1 MKTGEQYLASLD
13 DGRKVWFE
21 GELVERIADHPILG
35 QSVKLIAEGYDKV
48 YDPTG
53 DHSPFSDV
61 PTDAQG
67 LREHIDFVHD
77 MGMLAHVTYTSIMT
91 LLTAAGRIM
100 DSCPEEVE
108 RINAFVARARA
119 EDIRITQCIT
129 DAKGHR
135 KVRPGQQEDP
145 DSYVHVVERRDD
157 GVVVR
162 GAKLHITAASLGH
175 ELMVIPTKGMKP
187 GEEDYAIACMI
198 PVNAPGVKIVD
209 VSYAPRNAGSGTFP
223 VSGPVSYPESFVIL
237 DDVFVP
243 TERIFLDGQTKYAT
257 VFAHSL
263 GLWERLGGLSS
274 MADGADL
281 LVGLAQLIAQANG
294 TESVAH
300 VRDKIDDMI
309 IQATLIRASLEAAI
323 THCHVGDNGAAFP
336 DELYTNAGKYYA
348 ASHYDRLVQSL
359 HDIAGGS
366 IVTAPSL
373 ADLQNPEI
381 GPAVRK
387 YMQGN
392 PEFDGETRLRL
403 FHVIRDLTADT
414 YGGWRLVTNIQAGG
428 GLYAQKIVTRKW
440 YPMESAVARAKE
452 LVGVPFA
459 P

>member
-1 MKTGEQYLASLD
+1 MKTGEQYLESID

-21 GELVERIADHPILG
+21 GELVERVADHPILG
-35 QSVKLIAEGYDKV
+35 QSARLIAEGYDKV

-61 PTDAQG
+61 PKDATG

-91 LLTAAGRIM
+91 LLTAAGRLM

-108 RINAFVARARA
+108 RINAFVERARA
-119 EDIRITQCIT
+119 EDLRITQCIT

-135 KVRPGQQEDP
+135 RVRPGKQDDP
-145 DSYVHVVERRDD
+145 DSYLHVVERRDD

-198 PVNAPGVKIVD
+198 PVNAPGVKFVD
-209 VSYAPRNAGSGTFP
+209 VSYAPRNADPGDFP
-223 VSGPVSYPESFVIL
+223 VSGPASYPESFVIL

-243 TERIFLDGQTKYAT
+243 TERIFLDGQVQYAT
-257 VFAHSL
+257 VFAHAL

-294 TESVAH
+294 TEGVAH

-309 IQATLIRASLEAAI
+309 IHATLVRASLEAAI

-336 DELYTNAGKYYA
+336 DELYTNAGKYHA
-348 ASHYDRLVQSL
+348 ASNYDMLVQHL

-373 ADLQNPEI
+373 ADLRNPEI

-387 YMQGN
+387 YMQAN
-392 PEFDGETRLRL
+392 PEFDGEVRLRL
-403 FHVIRDLTADT
+403 FHLIRDLTADT

-440 YPMESAVARAKE
+440 YPMDAAVAKAKE
-452 LVGVPFA
+452 LVGVPF
-459 P
+459 

>member
-1 MKTGEQYLASLD
+1 MKTGDQYLESLD

-21 GELVERIADHPILG
+21 GEPVERIADHPVLG
-35 QSVKLIAEGYDKV
+35 RSARLIAEGYDKV

-100 DSCPEEVE
+100 DSCPAEVE
-108 RINAFVARARA
+108 RINAFVERARA
-119 EDIRITQCIT
+119 EDLRITQCIT

-145 DSYVHVVERRDD
+145 DQYVRVVERRAD

-198 PVNAPGVKIVD
+198 PVGAPGVKIVD
-209 VSYAPRNAGSGTFP
+209 VSYAPRGEAEDFP
-223 VSGPVSYPESFVIL
+223 VSGPAAYPESFVIL

-243 TERIFLDGQTKYAT
+243 TERVFLDGETRLAT

-309 IQATLIRASLEAAI
+309 IHATLVRASLEAAI

-336 DELYTNAGKYYA
+336 DELYTNAGKYHA
-348 ASHYDRLVQSL
+348 ASNYDMLVQHL

-373 ADLQNPEI
+373 ADLRNPEI

-387 YMQGN
+387 YMQAN
-392 PEFDGETRLRL
+392 PEIPGEVRLRL
-403 FHVIRDLTADT
+403 FHLIRDLTADT

-440 YPMESAVARAKE
+440 YPMEAAVAKAKE
-452 LVGVPFA
+452 LVGVPF
-459 P
+459 

>member
-1 MKTGEQYLASLD
+1 MKTGEQYLESLD

-21 GELVERIADHPILG
+21 GEFVERIADHPILG
-35 QSVKLIAEGYDKV
+35 QSARLIAEGYDKV

-61 PTDAQG
+61 PTDAKG

-108 RINAFVARARA
+108 RINAFVERARA
-119 EDIRITQCIT
+119 EDLRITQCIT

-157 GVVVR
+157 GVVLR

-209 VSYAPRNAGSGTFP
+209 VSYAPRNADLSTYP
-223 VSGPVSYPESFVIL
+223 VSGASAYPESFVIL

-243 TERIFLDGQTKYAT
+243 TERIFLDGEVRLAT

-309 IQATLIRASLEAAI
+309 IHATLVRASLEAAI

-336 DELYTNAGKYYA
+336 DELYTNAGKYHA
-348 ASHYDRLVQSL
+348 ASNYDMLVQHL

-373 ADLQNPEI
+373 ADLRNPEI

-387 YMQGN
+387 YMQAN
-392 PEFDGETRLRL
+392 PEFDGEVRLRL
-403 FHVIRDLTADT
+403 FHLIRDLTADT

-440 YPMESAVARAKE
+440 YPLDAAVAKAKE
-452 LVGVPFA
+452 LVGVPF
-459 P
+459 

>member
-1 MKTGEQYLASLD
+1 MKTGEQYLESLD
-13 DGRKVWFE
+13 DGRRVWFE

-35 QSVKLIAEGYDKV
+35 QSARLIAEGYDKV

-108 RINAFVARARA
+108 RINAFVERARA
-119 EDIRITQCIT
+119 EDLRITQCIT

-157 GVVVR
+157 GVVLR

-209 VSYAPRNAGSGTFP
+209 VSYAPRNADLSTYP
-223 VSGPVSYPESFVIL
+223 VSGASAYPESFVIL

-243 TERIFLDGQTKYAT
+243 TERIFLDGEVRLAT

-309 IQATLIRASLEAAI
+309 IHATLVRASLEAAI

-336 DELYTNAGKYYA
+336 DELYTNAGKYHA
-348 ASHYDRLVQSL
+348 ASNYDMLVQHL

-373 ADLQNPEI
+373 ADLRNPEV

-387 YMQGN
+387 YMQAN
-392 PEFDGETRLRL
+392 PEFDGEVRLRL
-403 FHVIRDLTADT
+403 FHLIRDLTADT

-440 YPMESAVARAKE
+440 YPLEAAVAKAKE
-452 LVGVPFA
+452 LVGVPF
-459 P
+459 

>member
-1 MKTGEQYLASLD
+1 MKTGEQYLESLD

-35 QSVKLIAEGYDKV
+35 QSARLIAEGYDKV

-61 PTDAQG
+61 PTDAAG
-67 LREHIDFVHD
+67 LREHGEFMRD
-77 MGMLAHVTYTSIMT
+77 MGVLAHFTYTSIMT
-91 LLTAAGRIM
+91 LLTVADRIM

-108 RINAFVARARA
+108 RINAFVERARA
-119 EDIRITQCIT
+119 EDLRIAQCIT

-135 KVRPGQQEDP
+135 RVRPGLQEDP
-145 DSYVHVVERRDD
+145 DSYLHVVERRDD

-187 GEEDYAIACMI
+187 GEEDYAIACVI
-198 PVNAPGVKIVD
+198 PVNAPGVKFVD
-209 VSYAPRNAGSGTFP
+209 ISYAPRNAELGDFP
-223 VSGPVSYPESFVIL
+223 VSGPESYPESFVIL

-243 TERIFLDGQTKYAT
+243 TERIFLDGEVRLAS

-263 GLWERLGGLSS
+263 GLWERLGGLSE

-294 TESVAH
+294 TEGVAH

-309 IQATLIRASLEAAI
+309 IHATLVRASLEAAI
-323 THCHVGDNGAAFP
+323 TNCHVGDNGAAFP
-336 DELYTNAGKYYA
+336 DELYINAGKYHA
-348 ASHYDRLVQSL
+348 ASNYNMLVQHL

-373 ADLQNPEI
+373 ADLRNPEI
-381 GPAVRK
+381 GLAVRK
-387 YMQGN
+387 YMQAN
-392 PEFDGETRLRL
+392 PEFDGEVRLRL
-403 FHVIRDLTADT
+403 FHLIRDLTAHA
-414 YGGWRLVTNIQAGG
+414 YGGWRLVSNIQGGG

-440 YPMESAVARAKE
+440 YPIDAAVAKAKE
-452 LVGVPFA
+452 LVGVPF
-459 P
+459 

>member
-1 MKTGEQYLASLD
+1 LKTGEQYLASLD

-35 QSVKLIAEGYDKV
+35 QSAKLIAEGYDKV

-53 DHSPFSDV
+53 DHSPFADV

-67 LREHIDFVHD
+67 LREHIEFVHD

-100 DSCPEEVE
+100 SACPEEVE
-108 RINAFVARARA
+108 RINAFVEYARA
-119 EDIRITQCIT
+119 EDLRITQCIT

-145 DSYVHVVERRDD
+145 DSYVRVVERRDD

-209 VSYAPRNAGSGTFP
+209 VSYAPRNADAGTFP

-237 DDVFVP
+237 EDVFVP
-243 TERIFLDGQTKYAT
+243 TERVFLDGQVKYAT

-309 IQATLIRASLEAAI
+309 IHATLVRASLEAAI

-336 DELYTNAGKYYA
+336 DELYTNAGKYHA
-348 ASHYDRLVQSL
+348 ASNYDMLVQHL

-373 ADLQNPEI
+373 ADLRNPEI

-387 YMQGN
+387 YMQAN
-392 PEFDGETRLRL
+392 PEIDGETRLRL

-440 YPMESAVARAKE
+440 YPMESAVAKAKE

>member
-145 DSYVHVVERRDD
+145 DAYVHVVERRDD

-440 YPMESAVARAKE
+440 YPMEAAVAKAKE

>member
-1 MKTGEQYLASLD
+1 MKTGEDYLASID

-35 QSVKLIAEGYDKV
+35 QSAKLIAEGYDKV

-61 PTDAQG
+61 PTDAAG

-108 RINAFVARARA
+108 RINAFVERARA
-119 EDIRITQCIT
+119 EDLRITQCIT

-135 KVRPGQQEDP
+135 KVRPGAQEDP
-145 DSYVHVVERRDD
+145 DSYVHVVERRED
-157 GVVVR
+157 GVVLR

-209 VSYAPRNAGSGTFP
+209 VSYAPRASELEDFP
-223 VSGPVSYPESFVIL
+223 VSGPVAYPESFVIL

-243 TERIFLDGQTKYAT
+243 TERIFLDGQVKYAT

-281 LVGLAQLIAQANG
+281 LVGLSQLIAQANG

-348 ASHYDRLVQSL
+348 ASNYDRLVQSL

-373 ADLQNPEI
+373 ADLRNPEI

-387 YMQGN
+387 YMQAN
-392 PEFDGETRLRL
+392 PEIDGEVRLRL
-403 FHVIRDLTADT
+403 FHLIRDISADT
-414 YGGWRLVTNIQAGG
+414 YGGWKLVTNIQAGG

-440 YPMESAVARAKE
+440 YPMEAAVAKAKE
-452 LVGVPFA
+452 LVGVPF
-459 P
+459 

>member
-1 MKTGEQYLASLD
+1 MKTGAEYLASID
-13 DGRKVWFE
+13 DGRRVWFE
-21 GELVERIADHPILG
+21 GELVDRIEDHPILG
-35 QSVKLIAEGYDKV
+35 AGATLIAEGYDKV

-61 PTDAQG
+61 PTDA
-67 LREHIDFVHD
+67 
-77 MGMLAHVTYTSIMT
+77 
-91 LLTAAGRIM
+91 
-100 DSCPEEVE
+100 
-108 RINAFVARARA
+108 
-119 EDIRITQCIT
+119 
-129 DAKGHR
+129 
-135 KVRPGQQEDP
+135 
-145 DSYVHVVERRDD
+145 
-157 GVVVR
+157 
-162 GAKLHITAASLGH
+162 
-175 ELMVIPTKGMKP
+175 
-187 GEEDYAIACMI
+187 
-198 PVNAPGVKIVD
+198 
-209 VSYAPRNAGSGTFP
+209 
-223 VSGPVSYPESFVIL
+223 YPESFVIL
-237 DDVFVP
+237 EDVFVP
-243 TERIFLDGQTKYAT
+243 TERVFLDGQTRYAT

-300 VRDKIDDMI
+300 VRDKIDDML

-373 ADLQNPEI
+373 ADLRNPEI

-387 YMQGN
+387 YMQAN
-392 PEFDGETRLRL
+392 PEIDGEIRLRL
-403 FHVIRDLTADT
+403 FHLIRDISADT

-440 YPMESAVARAKE
+440 YPMDKAVAQAKE
-452 LVGVPFA
+452 LVGVPF
-459 P
+459 